1 MLLEICEAVHS
12 CHLKK
17 IIHRDI
23 KPENIL
29 LDSRRRVKL
38 GIIIVII
45 IIIIMIIIYITFNI
59 LGDFGVARRLNKSSI
74 ATSFCG
80 NT

>member
-38 GIIIVII
+38 GIIIII
-45 IIIIMIIIYITFNI
+45 IIIIMIIIYITFNVS
-59 LGDFGVARRLNKSSI
+59 GDFGVARRLNKSSI

>member
-45 IIIIMIIIYITFNI
+45 IIIIMIIIIIINI

-80 NT
+80 KT